1 MLLVAGEGR
10 MTRIHARAR
19 EVFDI
24 SGAGD
29 TATAWVA
36 MGLAAGAS
44 TLEAARL
51 AAVAAGVAVGK
62 RGVVAVTAGE
72 VLAALAT
79 SG

>member
-1 MLLVAGEGR
+1 
-10 MTRIHARAR
+10 
-19 EVFDI
+19 
-24 SGAGD
+24 
-29 TATAWVA
+29 

-44 TLEAARL
+44 TLQAARL

-62 RGVVAVTAGE
+62 RGVAAVTAGE

>member
-1 MLLVAGEGR
+1 MRHVLRGR
-10 MTRIHARAR
+10 SYFIALAVTL
-19 EVFDI
+19 
-24 SGAGD
+24 
-29 TATAWVA
+29 
-36 MGLAAGAS
+36 GLAAGAS

-62 RGVVAVTAGE
+62 RGVAAVTAGE